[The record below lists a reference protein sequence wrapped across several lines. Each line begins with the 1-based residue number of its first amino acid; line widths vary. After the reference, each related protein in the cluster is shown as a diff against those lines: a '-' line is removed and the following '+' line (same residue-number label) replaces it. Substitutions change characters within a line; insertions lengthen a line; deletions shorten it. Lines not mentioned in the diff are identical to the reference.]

1 MAFGIDWFPGI
12 EQAWM
17 IPLFPLVAFPFILF
31 FGRKWRQG
39 GGYLAVGAAGLS
51 LFMAALV
58 LIEAAFNGKTYSP
71 EPITWIAFKDFEL
84 QIGVMVDNLSALMC
98 FIVAFVG
105 FLVIVYSLGY
115 MKGDKALR
123 RYYAEICLFIG
134 VMLGL
139 TISDNL
145 LQMFIFWELVGVC
158 SFLLIGFWYEKPEAA
173 SAAKKAFL
181 VTRLGDI
188 MFLVGIIMIFQ
199 RFHTFNFHELAEQT
213 EGFADVQFLTL
224 VSLLLFGGAVGKS
237 AQFPLHVWLPDAM
250 EGPTTVSALIHAAT
264 MVKAGVFLV
273 ARSYFLFTE
282 DSLTVVAWIGAI
294 TAFMAASMALVV
306 FDIKRVLAYS
316 TISQLGFMMLALGT
330 GPVAGGYTAGMFH
343 LMNHAFFKAL
353 LFLCSG
359 SVIHAVHTNDMRQ
372 MGGLRDKMP
381 ITAYT
386 MLIGTLSIA
395 GMPGFSGFF
404 SKDEIFVA
412 ASHAEHFKVLG
423 GLNPILFLAVIAA
436 ILTAFYMFRMWF
448 MTFMG
453 RPRSDQA
460 KHAHESPATMTVPL
474 VILSIF
480 AITSGYVGL
489 PGIERFQHFI
499 AFHGHVH
506 EAVFDLQTL
515 GVSLLIFAF
524 GLGTAYGLYV
534 AKRADPRRIIRNGHL
549 VPVYKLL
556 LNKYYLDY
564 AEKEILEEQGYYGR
578 YRGPFIEISLWFW
591 RSLSEGFDWF
601 DRNIIDGLVNA
612 IAWVSTNGGRAL
624 RKLQTGVVNHYAALV
639 VFGMVLL
646 IVITFGYDMIEFISD
661 SIRG

>member
-1 MAFGIDWFPGI
+1 MALGIEWLPGI
-12 EQAWM
+12 EQAWT
-17 IPLFPLVAFPFILF
+17 IPLFPLIAFPFILF

-39 GGYLAVGAAGLS
+39 GGYVAAGAAALS
-51 LFMAALV
+51 LFMTIIT
-58 LIEAAFNGKTYSP
+58 LIEAAFDGKTYSP
-71 EPITWIAFKDFEL
+71 EPITWIAFSGFEL
-84 QIGVMVDNLSALMC
+84 QIGVIVDNLSALM
-98 FIVAFVG
+98 AFVVALIG

-115 MKGDKALR
+115 MAGDKGLR
-123 RYYAEICLFIG
+123 RYYAEISLFVG

-188 MFLVGIIMIFQ
+188 MFLVGIIMVYKQ
-199 RFHTFNFHELAEQT
+199 FHTFNFHELAEEVET
-213 EGFADVQFLTL
+213 FTDIQFLTI

-273 ARSYFLFTE
+273 ARSYFLFTD
-282 DSLTVVAWIGAI
+282 DSLMVVCWIGAI

-316 TISQLGFMMLALGT
+316 TISQLGYMMLALGT
-330 GPVAGGYTAGMFH
+330 GPEAGGYTAGMFH

-359 SVIHAVHTNDMRQ
+359 SVIHAVHSNDMRN
-372 MGGLRDKMP
+372 MGGLRSKMP

-395 GMPGFSGFF
+395 GMPGLSGFF

-412 ASHAEHFKVLG
+412 ASHAHQFQLWG
-423 GLNPILFLAVIAA
+423 WFNPILFLAVIAA
-436 ILTAFYMFRMWF
+436 VLTAFYMFRMWF

-453 RPRSDQA
+453 KPRTEA
-460 KHAHESPATMTVPL
+460 AEHAHEAPASMTVPL
-474 VILSIF
+474 MILATL
-480 AITSGYVGL
+480 AIVSGYAGL
-489 PGIERFQHFI
+489 PGLNRFQQFM
-499 AFHGHVH
+499 AYHGHVH
-506 EAVFDLQTL
+506 EAVFDLETL
-515 GVSLLIFAF
+515 GVSLLIFGF
-524 GLGTAYGLYV
+524 GIGVAYLIYV
-534 AKRADPRRIIRNGHL
+534 GHRADPGRVIRNAHL
-549 VPVYKLL
+549 VPIYKVL

-564 AEKEILEEQGYYGR
+564 AEREILEEQGYYGR
-578 YRGPFIEISLWFW
+578 YRGPFIELSLWFW
-591 RSLSEGFDWF
+591 RALSEAFDWF
-601 DRNIIDGLVNA
+601 DRNIIDGIVNA
-612 IAWVSTNGGRAL
+612 IAWVSTNAGRAL
-624 RKLQTGVVNHYAALV
+624 RKTQSGIVNHYATLV
-639 VFGMVLL
+639 VLGMVLL
-646 IVITFGYDMIEFISD
+646 VIITFGYDMIEFISD
-661 SIRG
+661 SIGG